1 VSWFI
6 SLIVKIKLK
15 LIKRKNPLLLEIDEN
30 YNPAVTEEGEE
41 FFPNGYF
48 VFNITKMLNFIS
60 SNKEIFEL
68 KNISIKEYR
77 SGTAVINES
86 HVDKV
91 DITVPIILAEI
102 SPGRYNVIDGNH
114 RVEKAYRSGAETIP
128 AYVLNMRQHL
138 PFLTTVEAY
147 RAYVGYWNEKVML
160 L

>member
-1 VSWFI
+1 M
-6 SLIVKIKLK
+6 KLT
-15 LIKRKNPLLLEIDEN
+15 KRKNPLLLEIDEN
-30 YNPAVTEEGEE
+30 FNPAVTEEGEE

-77 SGTAVINES
+77 RGTAVINES

-114 RVEKAYRSGAETIP
+114 RIEKAHRLGAETIP
-128 AYVLNMRQHL
+128 AYVLTMRQHL

-160 L
+160 LRTEFCYSHFN

>member
-6 SLIVKIKLK
+6 SLIIKIKLK
-15 LIKRKNPLLLEIDEN
+15 LTKRKNPLLLEIDEN

-68 KNISIKEYR
+68 KNINIKEYR
-77 SGTAVINES
+77 SSTAVINES

-114 RVEKAYRSGAETIP
+114 RVEKAYRLGAETIP

-160 L
+160 S

>member
-1 VSWFI
+1 M
-6 SLIVKIKLK
+6 KLT
-15 LIKRKNPLLLEIDEN
+15 KRKNPLLLEIDEN

-68 KNISIKEYR
+68 KNINIKEYR
-77 SGTAVINES
+77 SSTAVINES

-114 RVEKAYRSGAETIP
+114 RVEKAYRLGAETIP

-160 L
+160 S